1 MTTDFSIRCQPHNI
15 SSNNRLNSISK
26 VLMSLGWLKIC
37 RLKRRSL
44 KMRLLSRRRTL
55 ARNTSR
61 RMKAL
66 PTLFK
71 YDPPKD
77 IPFES
82 LRLSRPNTPLSFLSH
97 RRRKQTRG
105 ELFWNFFKIKHA
117 KVSAA
122 TARTR
127 SIRAGNNYYTRKRNG
142 NENAKKKNNTLTNL
156 FNRKSKHAKR
166 VNFYE
171 GIYSERTHFLSHL
184 GNDIPR
190 PLTPR
195 RVHTAPTCLIGASL
209 GNYTYQFGEEL
220 QPNKISRSI
229 PPLSH
234 EIYESPRVQM
244 SMPRPGDMPW
254 SKNFDPS
261 TPVGQL
267 NINNLRKQQLK
278 QQQWYDQKFQETM
291 NSFSEQLDFRNTP
304 TPEIPERSL
313 ARRFSTPIMQ
323 KFATSDFHNK
333 RCSLPARPGEYQS
346 TNNSIQLDTIPSDVV
361 FNSASDI
368 NNTSKRRNNYAPS
381 SLQVYDL
388 SSLASISSSRPR
400 SFSVSTLT
408 PTGRFQE
415 KMRLTPIRR
424 KPVGSGPS
432 RHNSITA
439 SLVESLAESVK
450 SDDAASEI
458 FDLYSVQEKSPLPE
472 PCLLA
477 SPVSSTS
484 HQLQPEPNLP
494 QRHQSQKS
502 FVSYSSADPSNIDG
516 GESEQTPCQDRTE
529 NGNNTILHNKSAVGN
544 LNAYYYE
551 EPFSALSTDELL
563 AEFFMLPRADSSV
576 DPDTETLPATLD
588 KKQFLNKSSSVS
600 LGVSDGSFVTAPSS
614 PTDSTSSFS
623 WSSNSSIYY
632 DEDNCSI
639 ETVPALVPPSGT
651 KFADNYNP
659 RDSFASTSSSDTTTV
674 VQYNNDRTSMVSQQ
688 SSCNDAYLLIA
699 ADDLTTRPQSAPHLR
714 LIDSEGTK
722 NMSGVKRA
730 MSIATPRTSGSNEK
744 FDVDNDVDVAV
755 VSAVSVEDYRFDSPI
770 PFMGSLSEFNYYD

>member
-1 MTTDFSIRCQPHNI
+1 
-15 SSNNRLNSISK
+15 
-26 VLMSLGWLKIC
+26 MSLGWLKIR

-44 KMRLLSRRRTL
+44 KMRLLCRRRTL

-61 RMKAL
+61 RIKAF
-66 PTLFK
+66 PTLFN

-82 LRLSRPNTPLSFLSH
+82 LRFSRPNTPLSFLSH

-117 KVSAA
+117 KISTT
-122 TARTR
+122 TARTQ
-127 SIRAGNNYYTRKRNG
+127 SIRAGNNYYTSKRNG
-142 NENAKKKNNTLTNL
+142 NENAKKKTKTFTNL
-156 FNRKSKHAKR
+156 LNRKSKNSKR

-195 RVHTAPTCLIGASL
+195 RVHTAPTRLIGASL
-209 GNYTYQFGEEL
+209 GNYAHQFGEGL
-220 QPNKISRSI
+220 QSNRFSRPI

-234 EIYESPRVQM
+234 VNYEPPRMQM
-244 SMPRPGDMPW
+244 SMPKPGDMPW

-278 QQQWYDQKFQETM
+278 QQQWYDQKSQETM
-291 NSFSEQLDFRNTP
+291 NSISEQPDFRNTR

-313 ARRFSTPIMQ
+313 ARRFSTPVMQ
-323 KFATSDFHNK
+323 KFALSDFQNK
-333 RCSLPARPGEYQS
+333 RCSLPARPGECQS
-346 TNNSIQLDTIPSDVV
+346 TSNSIQLDTIPSGVV
-361 FNSASDI
+361 INSASDI
-368 NNTSKRRNNYAPS
+368 NNTNKRRNSYTPS
-381 SLQVYDL
+381 ALTMHDL
-388 SSLASISSSRPR
+388 SFLASSSAARPR

-408 PTGRFQE
+408 PTGKFQE

-439 SLVESLAESVK
+439 SLAESLSESVK

-458 FDLYSVQEKSPLPE
+458 FDLYSVQEKSLFSE

-484 HQLQPEPNLP
+484 PQLQSEPNLP
-494 QRHQSQKS
+494 QRHPSQKS
-502 FVSYSSADPSNIDG
+502 FVSYSSEDTSNID
-516 GESEQTPCQDRTE
+516 SEDSTQKVCKDKTE
-529 NGNNTILHNKSAVGN
+529 NVNKTILHNKSAVGN

-563 AEFFMLPRADSSV
+563 AEFFMLVQTDSSV
-576 DPDTETLPATLD
+576 DPDRETLTANFD
-588 KKQFLNKSSSVS
+588 KKQFLNRPSSVS
-600 LGVSDGSFVTAPSS
+600 LGTANGSFVTAPSS
-614 PTDSTSSFS
+614 PTDSTGSSS

-632 DEDNCSI
+632 DDDNCSI
-639 ETVPALVPPSGT
+639 ETVPALVPPSGS
-651 KFADNYNP
+651 KFSDNYNP

-674 VQYNNDRTSMVSQQ
+674 VQYNSDRTSMVSQQ
-688 SSCNDAYLLIA
+688 SFCDDAYLLIA
-699 ADDLTTRPQSAPHLR
+699 ADELTVRPQSAPHMR
-714 LIDSEGTK
+714 LIDSEGTNK
-722 NMSGVKRA
+722 MSNVKRA
-730 MSIATPRTSGSNEK
+730 MSIATPRTSGSNVK
-744 FDVDNDVDVAV
+744 LDVDNDVDVAV
-755 VSAVSVEDYRFDSPI
+755 VSAASVEDYRFDSPI